1 MCRSYGCWRILIFD
15 SGGRPVGRITGPR
28 ILRTNDDKLKE
39 VWAERIEQLDPSD
52 QERWDSMMED
62 ILLEEGYSIGK

>member
-15 SGGRPVGRITGPR
+15 SGGKPVGRITGPR
-28 ILRTNDDKLKE
+28 ILRTKDERLKCI
-39 VWAERIEQLDPSD
+39 WAERIEQLDPSD